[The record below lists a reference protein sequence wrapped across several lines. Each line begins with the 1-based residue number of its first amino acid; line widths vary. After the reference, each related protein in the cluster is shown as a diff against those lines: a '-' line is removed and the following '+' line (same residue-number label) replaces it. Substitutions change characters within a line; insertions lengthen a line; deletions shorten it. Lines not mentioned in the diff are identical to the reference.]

1 MPGKHVSRVRALYRR
16 ILLLHRALPPDL
28 KALGDQYVKDEFR
41 RHKTVGPGEAQ
52 RFLKEWENEGG
63 ERVLHDAEESCRISS
78 HLENIRRR
86 TQQCCGNKLRTADKA
101 QLEKR
106 VLAPLSQ
113 KKNSMTFVMSK
124 LDSCKS

>member
-78 HLENIRRR
+78 HLENIRR
-86 TQQCCGNKLRTADKA
+86 
-101 QLEKR
+101 
-106 VLAPLSQ
+106 
-113 KKNSMTFVMSK
+113 
-124 LDSCKS
+124 